1 MSHTTAT
8 GDDLP
13 GMAVN
18 IPSVFAVVPQ
28 GWQCPVCK
36 SVWASHVSGCENC
49 NRPDDE
55 QFTVADTE
63 IVFDKFIEALSDTNE
78 GTHET

>member
-13 GMAVN
+13 GMEVN

-36 SVWASHVSGCENC
+36 CVWASHVSGCESC
-49 NRPDDE
+49 NRHDHE
-55 QFTVADTE
+55 KYTIATTDTPE
-63 IVFDKFIEALSDTNE
+63 NT
-78 GTHET
+78 